1 MTLRNAALAL
11 ALLALS
17 ACVTFER
24 APVDTLSCD
33 PALAGQWRPLKGGP
47 QNRVVVVSAD
57 CTVQWPEENG
67 GTYTTTLAGFA
78 LGASRYL
85 VFTPA
90 VADRLMSADGDM
102 LRKAPKDSVF
112 LVRYRIDDGR
122 ATVWLADEDEA
133 MRAPV
138 KGTAPDQAG
147 EQASARRLD
156 ASNVHVEGSRE
167 AIAALLRARGET
179 LFASA
184 PDGRGAMELQR
195 VAAEA
200 AP

>member
-1 MTLRNAALAL
+1 MTLRNAALAV

-24 APVDTLSCD
+24 APVATLSCD
-33 PALAGQWRPLKGGP
+33 PALAGQWRPLNGGL
-47 QNRVVVVSAD
+47 QNRVIVVSAD
-57 CTVQWPEENG
+57 CTLQWPEDDG

-102 LRKAPKDSVF
+102 LRNAPQDSVF
-112 LVRYRIDDGR
+112 LVRYSLHDDR

-133 MRAPV
+133 MRAAA
-138 KGTAPDQAG
+138 KGRDGDDGADPAK
-147 EQASARRLD
+147 ARRLD

-167 AIAALLRARGET
+167 AIAALMRARGEA
-179 LFASA
+179 LFAGA
-184 PDGRGAMELQR
+184 PDGRGAMALQR
-195 VAAEA
+195 VGAGA